1 MNVKPFYTGKNQD
14 LIRIESNSKDCV
26 VDYDKERGMYRVS
39 IFDDDHFWDEFW
51 FEEYKEKDNTL
62 DENLGKI
69 SSISD
74 YVSKLLQSEEEI
86 MEYSRKLAENFDV
99 LARCRSYTK
108 EASNSILETL
118 SSSKIKPYSHES
130 KMQAESKLDEIIH
143 KRKTIN
149 EIKDYKEC
157 CTCKHFCDDWHEERL
172 WCESDNYDDDDCYE
186 R

>member
-1 MNVKPFYTGKNQD
+1 MSKESWYPGGKPENI
-14 LIRIESNSKDCV
+14 IRIESNSKDCV

-51 FEEYKEKDNTL
+51 FEEYKEKSL
-62 DENLGKI
+62 
-69 SSISD
+69 
-74 YVSKLLQSEEEI
+74 SE
-86 MEYSRKLAENFDV
+86 
-99 LARCRSYTK
+99 

-143 KRKTIN
+143 KRKRIN
-149 EIKDYKEC
+149 EIKDYKVC

-172 WCESDNYDDDDCYE
+172 WCESDNYDNDDCYE

>member
-1 MNVKPFYTGKNQD
+1 MSKESWYARGKPEN

-26 VDYDKERGMYRVS
+26 VDYDKDRGMYRVS

-51 FEEYKEKDNTL
+51 FEEYKEKSL
-62 DENLGKI
+62 
-69 SSISD
+69 S
-74 YVSKLLQSEEEI
+74 
-86 MEYSRKLAENFDV
+86 
-99 LARCRSYTK
+99 K

-118 SSSKIKPYSHES
+118 SSSNIKPYSQES

-143 KRKTIN
+143 KRNTIN

-157 CTCKHFCDDWHEERL
+157 CTCKHFCDDWHKERL